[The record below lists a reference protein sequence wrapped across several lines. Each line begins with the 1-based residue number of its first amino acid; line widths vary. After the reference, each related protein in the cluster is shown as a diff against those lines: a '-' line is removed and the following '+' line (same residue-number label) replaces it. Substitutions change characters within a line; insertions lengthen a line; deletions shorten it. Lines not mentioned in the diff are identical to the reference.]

1 MTTNTFQNN
10 GLQFVMRHV
19 DNLPAARAFYI
30 DILGLTPIDD
40 QPEFVQFAPV
50 HGQGASFAL
59 GLTGEN
65 REGVETWW
73 FVDNADAAHAELLT
87 KGVKILKDPYDAP
100 FGRVFCA
107 ADPAGGPVF
116 FLQLR

>member
-19 DNLPAARAFYI
+19 DDLSATRAFYI

-50 HGQGASFAL
+50 NGQGASFAL
-59 GLTGEN
+59 GLKSEN
-65 REGVETWW
+65 REAVELWW
-73 FVDNADAAHAELLT
+73 FVDNADAAHAELLA
-87 KGVKILKDPYDAP
+87 KGVKILQDPFDAP
-100 FGRVFCA
+100 FGRVFSA
-107 ADPAGGPVF
+107 ADPAHGAVF